1 MGLPKML
8 AVVALAALGATLTL
22 AAEPPR
28 AKVEFRRAETKTA
41 EGLTEAPVVGSDT
54 KIYLHKEVDLTGEDV
69 ASARVTEDKDAGPA
83 VEIVFTKE
91 GVKKAAKMSKE
102 HADKPIAVVVDGK
115 VIFAPVV
122 KSELGEKI
130 VITGKFTKAEAEK
143 LAKSIKPE

>member
-1 MGLPKML
+1 MGLPRL
-8 AVVALAALGATLTL
+8 LVVLALGASLTL
-22 AAEPPR
+22 AADPPR

-41 EGLTEAPVVGSDT
+41 EGLTEVPVVGSDT
-54 KIYLHKEVDLTGEDV
+54 KIFLHKEVDLNGDDV
-69 ASARVTEDKDAGPA
+69 ASTRVLDDKDTGPA

-102 HADKPIAVVVDGK
+102 HADKPIAIVVDGK
-115 VIFAPVV
+115 VIFAPIV